1 MEIRSFLAFEQP
13 PEIQMILTRVS
24 GELRG
29 SRLDVRW
36 VNPENIHLT
45 IVFLGNIQ
53 SEDVEA
59 MADLLQKLC
68 LTIGP
73 FQISLKGTGCFPN
86 SRRPRVLWIGLEGDL
101 ERMGRF
107 RDSLQ
112 EALQSFGVPK
122 EERAFRPHLT
132 LGRFRS
138 VDRAD
143 RELDAVLGRYRDLS
157 GPVCWLKEL
166 ILFKSELRPGGSV
179 YTRLKSW
186 PLTGKHQQPTNGAL
200 HHANGY

>member
-13 PEIQMILTRVS
+13 PEIRAILDRVS
-24 GELRG
+24 GELRR

-36 VNPENIHLT
+36 VKPENIHLT
-45 IVFLGNIQ
+45 IVFLGNIR
-53 SEDVEA
+53 SEYVEA
-59 MADLLQKLC
+59 MEDPLRKLC
-68 LTIGP
+68 LTTGP
-73 FQISLKGTGCFPN
+73 FQISLKGAGCFPN

-107 RDSLQ
+107 RDFLQ
-112 EALQSFGVPK
+112 DEMQPFGARR
-122 EERAFRPHLT
+122 EDRAFRAHLT

-138 VDRAD
+138 PERAD
-143 RELDAVLGRYRDLS
+143 RELDEILARYRDLTS
-157 GPVCWLKEL
+157 PVCPLKEL

-186 PLTGKHQQPTNGAL
+186 PLAGSD
-200 HHANGY
+200 